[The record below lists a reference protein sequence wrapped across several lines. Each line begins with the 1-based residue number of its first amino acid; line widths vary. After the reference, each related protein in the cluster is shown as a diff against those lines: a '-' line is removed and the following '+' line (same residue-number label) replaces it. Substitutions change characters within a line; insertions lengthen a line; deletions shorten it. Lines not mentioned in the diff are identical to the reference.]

1 MKLLVYSLI
10 IFFILLLF
18 YQLYALVFER
28 NLMEGLVTN
37 DDLTYQPYD
46 TNNPNNALIL
56 GQQNAGNIEYLKQRV
71 SKLESMQKEVNDISL
86 NLISANQQ
94 IQGLVQQ
101 QQAAATQ
108 LVGDKPMQVSGTS

>member
-10 IFFILLLF
+10 IFFIMLIF
-18 YQLYALVFER
+18 YQLYTHVFAR
-28 NLMEGLVTN
+28 NLIEGLVTN
-37 DDLTYQPYD
+37 EDLTYQPYD